1 MKTLDMLY
9 ELNKNLDKQINN
21 IKAYQNGLEK
31 ELAEKKKVCW
41 EEFYDNLIELSKY
54 SKFLD
59 SGYSIYKDGETLGFE
74 VRNGFII
81 VISWK
86 HYDSNGRKLI
96 EPRTDTYA
104 FSIKRD
110 MPFMATNGS
119 IKFWMKYLIEVIENW
134 DYYLEETEKR
144 LEERMIR
151 EMKKKI
157 INTENKQIEL
167 ENELKKYA

>member
-9 ELNKNLDKQINN
+9 ELNKDLDKQIKD
-21 IKAYQNGLEK
+21 IKLHQNELEK
-31 ELAEKKKVCW
+31 KLAEKRKVCW
-41 EEFYDNLIELSKY
+41 EEFYDKLIELSKY

-59 SGYSIYKDGETLGFE
+59 SGFVINNIGNTLGFE
-74 VRNGFII
+74 VRNGFIV
-81 VISWK
+81 VISWI
-86 HYDSNGRKLI
+86 HYNCDGRKLI

-110 MPFMATNGS
+110 EPFIANGS
-119 IKFWMKYLIEVIENW
+119 IKCYLPYLVEVIENW

-157 INTENKQIEL
+157 VNTENKQIEL
-167 ENELKKYA
+167 ENELRKYV

>member
-9 ELNKNLDKQINN
+9 ELNKDLNKQINS

-31 ELAEKKKVCW
+31 VVAEKKKVCW
-41 EEFYDNLIELSKY
+41 EEFYDKLIELSKY

-59 SGYSIYKDGETLGFE
+59 SGFSINKCGETLGFE
-74 VRNGFII
+74 VRNGFIV

-96 EPRTDTYA
+96 EPETNIYA

-110 MPFMATNGS
+110 SPFIANGNIS
-119 IKFWMKYLIEVIENW
+119 FWLKYLVEVIENW
-134 DYYLEETEKR
+134 DFYLEETEKR

-157 INTENKQIEL
+157 VNTESRQIEL
-167 ENELKKYA
+167 ENELRKYA